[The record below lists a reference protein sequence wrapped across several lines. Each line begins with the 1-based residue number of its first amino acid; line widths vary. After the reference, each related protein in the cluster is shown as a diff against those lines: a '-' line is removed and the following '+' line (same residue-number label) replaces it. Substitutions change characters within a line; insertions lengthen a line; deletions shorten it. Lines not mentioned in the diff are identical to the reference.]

1 MSDLN
6 LQEKMKRLDK
16 LSEGFNKK
24 KGKTMVGRVSQCEE
38 LQAALRVEFIP
49 TPSLNVNAALGGG
62 WPKGRISI
70 VSGNEDSGKTFIL
83 LETIGKA
90 MKENPNFM
98 AGWLESEGSITED
111 NLNQFGIDPDR
122 FFYLEVDREGAA
134 EEALNVV
141 ESALMT
147 GSIDMFV
154 INSLKCLVP
163 KEEFEKGMEQV
174 QVGLQARMNAKMMRK
189 LTAIVDEN
197 NVAFVLVQHL
207 TTQIGTMSRD
217 PLILAGGKAIRYGA
231 SIICDMRKR
240 SIQESD
246 PISREEGVKIG
257 FSVTKNHVITNRFP
271 YLKTEYYGIFGI
283 GTEIYLEAI
292 DLAIN
297 QGILAKAGAFIKVP
311 DENGN
316 PVVLEDG
323 TKMQWQG
330 TAKFRQYCMENPEFF
345 QDLKNKIEGKVE
357 HLSNEEVTNAKLEN
371 EGNLDDIEEDVLEAA
386 AKSTKKNK
394 KK

>member
-1 MSDLN
+1 MADLN

-16 LSEGFNKK
+16 LSDGFNKK
-24 KGKTMVGRVSQCEE
+24 KGKTVVGRISQCQE
-38 LQAALRVEFIP
+38 LQDALKVEFIP
-49 TPSLNVNAALGGG
+49 TPSLNVNEALGGG

-83 LETIGKA
+83 LETIGNH

-98 AGWLESEGSITED
+98 AGWLESEGSITDD
-111 NLNQFGIDPDR
+111 NLRQFGIDPER

-189 LTAIVDEN
+189 LTTIVDEN

-257 FSVTKNHVITNRFP
+257 FSVTKNHVVTNRFP
-271 YLKTEYYGIFGI
+271 YLKTEYYGIFGQ

-297 QGILAKAGAFIKVP
+297 QGLLVKAGAFIKVP
-311 DENGN
+311 DESGN
-316 PVVLEDG
+316 PVVLDDG

-330 TAKFRQYCMENPEFF
+330 TAKFRQYCMENPDFF

-357 HLSNEEVTNAKLEN
+357 CLSAEEVTTAKLEN
-371 EGNLDDIEEDVLEAA
+371 EGNLDDLDDDVLEAA
-386 AKSTKKNK
+386 AKESK
-394 KK
+394 KKKK

>member
-1 MSDLN
+1 MADLN
-6 LQEKMKRLDK
+6 LQEKKKRLDK

-24 KGKTMVGRVSQCEE
+24 KGKTVVGRVSQCEE
-38 LQAALRVEFIP
+38 LQQALRVEFIP
-49 TPSLNVNAALGGG
+49 TPSLNVNVALGGG

-90 MKENPNFM
+90 MKEDPNFM
-98 AGWLESEGSITED
+98 AGWLESEGSLTED
-111 NLNQFGIDPDR
+111 NLNQFGIDTER

-141 ESALMT
+141 EAALVT

-246 PISREEGVKIG
+246 PISREEGVKIA
-257 FSVTKNHVITNRFP
+257 FSVTKNHVVTDRFP
-271 YLKTEYYGIFGI
+271 YLKTEYYGIFGQ

-297 QGILAKAGAFIKVP
+297 QGILVKSGAFIKLP
-311 DENGN
+311 DADGN
-316 PVVLEDG
+316 PIVLEDG

-330 TAKFRQYCMENPEFF
+330 TAKFRQYCIDNPEFF

-357 HLSNEEVTNAKLEN
+357 RLSSEEVTNAKLEN
-371 EGNLDDIEEDVLEAA
+371 EGNLDDLEDVLEAA
-386 AKSTKKNK
+386 AKESKSK